1 MEEIIGLLV
10 VLAVGIF
17 KAVNKKFEDAGKQ
30 PQKPSQ
36 PFGPFGSLDPFD
48 KDQEVFVPKAEPA
61 APRREPVTPR
71 PMKPKPVE
79 VKPAAVKPQP
89 MTFDLEDVQRQTK
102 TRKPML
108 IEEEETSPKEK
119 IDPKKLVLYSEIMT
133 PKFNE

>member
-17 KAVNKKFEDAGKQ
+17 KAVNKKFENAGKEKEVSMPEPVVIRQ
-30 PQKPSQ
+30 EPVVPKKRPMAPKQKPSAI
-36 PFGPFGSLDPFD
+36 
-48 KDQEVFVPKAEPA
+48 EV
-61 APRREPVTPR
+61 
-71 PMKPKPVE
+71 VE
-79 VKPAAVKPQP
+79 
-89 MTFDLEDVQRQTK
+89 RQTK
-102 TRKPML
+102 VRKPMR

>member
-10 VLAVGIF
+10 ILAIGIF

-36 PFGPFGSLDPFD
+36 PFGPFGSLDPFE
-48 KDQEVFVPKAEPA
+48 KDQEVLVPKAEPA
-61 APRREPVTPR
+61 APRREPIFPR
-71 PMKPKPVE
+71 PVTARPVEAEPAAPKPE
-79 VKPAAVKPQP
+79 P
-89 MTFDLEDVQRQTK
+89 MTLEDVQRQTK
-102 TRKPML
+102 TIKPML

>member
-30 PQKPSQ
+30 PESPSQ
-36 PFGPFGSLDPFD
+36 PFGPFGSLDPFGEERP
-48 KDQEVFVPKAEPA
+48 EVFVPKAEPVVPKPIEENPA
-61 APRREPVTPR
+61 HVRHVS
-71 PMKPKPVE
+71 PKPVSPKPSTIE
-79 VKPAAVKPQP
+79 VV
-89 MTFDLEDVQRQTK
+89 ERQTK

>member
-36 PFGPFGSLDPFD
+36 PFGPFGSLDPFE
-48 KDQEVFVPKAEPA
+48 KDQEVLVPKAEPA
-61 APRREPVTPR
+61 APRREPVAPR
-71 PMKPKPVE
+71 PVAPQRVAP
-79 VKPAAVKPQP
+79 KPQP

-102 TRKPML
+102 ARKPML
-108 IEEEETSPKEK
+108 IEEEEASQKEK
-119 IDPKKLVLYSEIMT
+119 IDPKKLVLYSEIMN

>member
-1 MEEIIGLLV
+1 MEEIIGLVV

-36 PFGPFGSLDPFD
+36 PFGPFGSLDPFE
-48 KDQEVFVPKAEPA
+48 KDQEVLVPKAEPA
-61 APRREPVTPR
+61 APRREPVAPR
-71 PMKPKPVE
+71 PVE
-79 VKPAAVKPQP
+79 IRPAAATPQP
-89 MTFDLEDVQRQTK
+89 MTFDFEDVQRQTK

-119 IDPKKLVLYSEIMT
+119 IDPKKLVLYSEIMN

>member
-30 PQKPSQ
+30 PESPSQ
-36 PFGPFGSLDPFD
+36 PFGPFGSLDPFGGES
-48 KDQEVFVPKAEPA
+48 EVFAPKAEP
-61 APRREPVTPR
+61 VV
-71 PMKPKPVE
+71 PKPIEENPAHVRPVSPKPSTIEVVE
-79 VKPAAVKPQP
+79 
-89 MTFDLEDVQRQTK
+89 RQTK

>member
-36 PFGPFGSLDPFD
+36 PFGPFGSLDPFE
-48 KDQEVFVPKAEPA
+48 KDREVFVPKAEPA
-61 APRREPVTPR
+61 APRREPVASRTVT
-71 PMKPKPVE
+71 PKPVE
-79 VKPAAVKPQP
+79 VKPAAPKPEP
-89 MTFDLEDVQRQTK
+89 MTLEDVQRQTK
-102 TRKPML
+102 ARKPML

-119 IDPKKLVLYSEIMT
+119 IDPKKLVLYSEIMN

>member
-30 PQKPSQ
+30 PESPSQ
-36 PFGPFGSLDPFD
+36 PFGPFGSLDPFGSEP
-48 KDQEVFVPKAEPA
+48 EVFVPKAEPVE
-61 APRREPVTPR
+61 PEPV
-71 PMKPKPVE
+71 KK
-79 VKPAAVKPQP
+79 KPAPVRPVAPKVS
-89 MTFDLEDVQRQTK
+89 TIEVVERQTK
-102 TRKPML
+102 TKKPIL
-108 IEEEETSPKEK
+108 IEEEEKGPKEK